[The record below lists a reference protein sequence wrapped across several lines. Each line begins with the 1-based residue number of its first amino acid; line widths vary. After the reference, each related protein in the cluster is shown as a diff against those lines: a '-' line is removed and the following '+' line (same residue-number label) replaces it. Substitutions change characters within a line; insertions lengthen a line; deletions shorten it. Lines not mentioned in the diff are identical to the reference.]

1 MKVRLFPILAAGAL
15 ALATFTSPLAHTGI
29 AAAATPPPTPPV
41 LATFTP
47 APDVTQ
53 PPVTPTPAATT
64 YPLGKQPRTRPTPA
78 PPKDLRKG
86 LEGVWEVALQ
96 APSLPAAI
104 YTHFKLKQDQNAL
117 TGVYL
122 DNAGKQFALAGAIDG
137 KTVRVVVT
145 LADGTTL
152 VFNAT
157 VDGTTDML
165 GTMTDGKGTM
175 MYFTAAY
182 RPKEN
187 FLDNL
192 SPAPSLGG
200 MGSGGAPP

>member
-1 MKVRLFPILAAGAL
+1 M
-15 ALATFTSPLAHTGI
+15 
-29 AAAATPPPTPPV
+29 
-41 LATFTP
+41 P
-47 APDVTQ
+47 ASVT
-53 PPVTPTPAATT
+53 V
-64 YPLGKQPRTRPTPA
+64 PLGKQQHTRPTPA
-78 PPKDLRKG
+78 PPKTQRKG

-96 APSLPAAI
+96 APSLPTAI